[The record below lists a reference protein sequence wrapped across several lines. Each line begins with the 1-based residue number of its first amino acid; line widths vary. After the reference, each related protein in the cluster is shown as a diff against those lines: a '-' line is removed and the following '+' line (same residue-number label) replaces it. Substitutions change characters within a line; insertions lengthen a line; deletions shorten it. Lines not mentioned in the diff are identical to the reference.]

1 MKETIEQL
9 KKFYSS
15 RVYVVIVGIAA
26 FGAYGFAVTHP
37 SVGVDDTAV
46 SLYFE
51 DGLNSYWGRWSL
63 FVINRVFHIHI
74 GDFAPWLVE
83 MISVLI
89 LMLSVT
95 LWCILWQRICEPIV
109 RIPVWAYALVAGI
122 FISCPII
129 SEVFVF
135 YLHGGICT
143 GYGVVAL
150 ALLCLLNSLQRERG
164 KKILWN
170 ILFSSFLLC
179 IALGFYESFVAV
191 YIMGAII
198 LFFLNRFLYGK
209 KEGSSYRNGLMSWG
223 GVGAAALVMALAE
236 RTIILAVLKIVY
248 RLEETMSIYAPYR
261 KLFGDIFTAE
271 NELQMVL
278 KRFWMK
284 YYINALTYLPITVL
298 VLAFLGIGICS
309 LYYGI
314 RKKDVLLPVC
324 TAGLM
329 MMPIAMSLV
338 EGLATRY
345 RSAQYV
351 PVVCAFAVFL
361 LFVLLYLHK
370 PPKILKGCCAVFLS
384 ILLFNQ
390 ASEMNKWFYVDY
402 LKYQDMVRVM
412 DNVAYDL
419 KKDYDT
425 SKPVVFRGSYAVPY
439 EIAKPAYVDF
449 NSWQFRMICMLTDPI
464 DVHIKEKYYAYE
476 TPAYV
481 SAETPIIS
489 AMSWGITAFDG
500 TCQQLINFWNMHGI
514 GGIHCL
520 TDMALIEEAEKIRT
534 EENMP
539 AYPQDGYIKECD
551 DYIIIN
557 MSN

>member
-1 MKETIEQL
+1 M
-9 KKFYSS
+9 
-15 RVYVVIVGIAA
+15 
-26 FGAYGFAVTHP
+26 
-37 SVGVDDTAV
+37 
-46 SLYFE
+46 
-51 DGLNSYWGRWSL
+51 
-63 FVINRVFHIHI
+63 
-74 GDFAPWLVE
+74 
-83 MISVLI
+83 
-89 LMLSVT
+89 
-95 LWCILWQRICEPIV
+95 
-109 RIPVWAYALVAGI
+109 
-122 FISCPII
+122 
-129 SEVFVF
+129 
-135 YLHGGICT
+135 
-143 GYGVVAL
+143 
-150 ALLCLLNSLQRERG
+150 
-164 KKILWN
+164 
-170 ILFSSFLLC
+170 
-179 IALGFYESFVAV
+179 
-191 YIMGAII
+191 
-198 LFFLNRFLYGK
+198 
-209 KEGSSYRNGLMSWG
+209 
-223 GVGAAALVMALAE
+223 VMALAE